1 MTVRAWLVAVLVAV
15 CGWPA
20 AAAADPVPSIV
31 LDRDGPVTLLVQS
44 KSAINV
50 LGLSVTSPLIAPVC
64 TDCRGGESLALG
76 AMSRGT
82 EVVLRLSDGEK
93 TFLSTDAAH
102 ARIDQTGGTW
112 RIGWDDAYGDGDFQ
126 DLVVTVAVPTLPPP
140 VDRDGD
146 GVSPPEDC
154 DDTNSAVRP
163 GAVEVPGNGLD
174 DDCVGGDAPARIAA
188 VVTLRWVQ
196 ARGGGVRLRAL
207 EVRDAPPGARIAVK
221 CRGSKRCFKQRKA
234 RVRSNG
240 TRKLLGIVPRRQR
253 SGRTIDVV
261 ITAPG
266 MVGKVRRYKVRPRS
280 VTNGRTL
287 CLPPG
292 TSRAVKC

>member
-112 RIGWDDAYGDGDFQ
+112 RIGWDDAYGDGD
-126 DLVVTVAVPTLPPP
+126 LVVTVAVPTLPPP

-196 ARGGGVRLRAL
+196 ARAGAPRRRGRGSRSSAAAASGASSSARRGCAATARASCSASC
-207 EVRDAPPGARIAVK
+207 RDASAQGGRSTSSSPRPAWSARCGATRCARAASPTAGRCA
-221 CRGSKRCFKQRKA
+221 CRRGPA
-234 RVRSNG
+234 
-240 TRKLLGIVPRRQR
+240 
-253 SGRTIDVV
+253 
-261 ITAPG
+261 AP
-266 MVGKVRRYKVRPRS
+266 
-280 VTNGRTL
+280 
-287 CLPPG
+287 
-292 TSRAVKC
+292 